1 MNENNAEVPLP
12 ESPGAENPVP
22 EHPVTSAPPTPYT
35 PVQPKRKIPII
46 VWIGGCGALLFVCA
60 VAIVA
65 GIYFGLPLFGGDP
78 IVSVV
83 PNSSMV
89 YMGVDLSQT
98 QSENFGEIITVIQE
112 LADEDTGKT
121 MAESLDKLMQ
131 DELKMSFT
139 NDVAP
144 WVGRYGALVITEGD
158 FASEDVKMM
167 FILETRNKGKTD
179 EFLTKFVA
187 ALEKE
192 QGMEFEQSE
201 SNGIA
206 FYTDKANSTYD
217 DDMVIARNGKFIYLA
232 NSQDTIL
239 ASVNLQ
245 KSDSLGSLQSYK
257 DGVAVLPKAR
267 LATVYMNGNTLA
279 EGLSSF
285 FSDVYGPGY
294 ASYMENITTAG
305 LSGMAM
311 SLSVEEEGLRMD
323 TASIYDETKI
333 SEYQKEVLATDYL
346 APKADAL
353 LPEDTFFFMGSN
365 ASRAP
370 GNYTKVDNPLYS
382 SDMEESFDMLE
393 QQLGIN
399 VRELFDLFGNEVAL
413 ALGPADDGLFAEA
426 AEVKIGFTILAGT
439 TNEAGFVAWFDN
451 ALNKVF
457 TQNMYTEYDIS
468 ETKIGEYDLKQLN
481 LPNGSES
488 VAAFIYGA
496 DNGYFV
502 LGTSPSM
509 LESGFSGTKTLANNE
524 TYRQTWAAFP
534 EGSVPYL
541 YVNVTEFM
549 NFLADNA
556 GAFGGSDI
564 VDVQKK
570 LQKIP
575 VVALSMNN
583 TTGYVQSVTM
593 IVFIDKGEQTR

>member
-1 MNENNAEVPLP
+1 MNENNAEIPLP
-12 ESPGAENPVP
+12 ESSGTENPVP
-22 EHPVTSAPPTPYT
+22 EHPITSAPPAPYV
-35 PVQPKRKIPII
+35 PVKAKRKIPII
-46 VWIGGCGALLFVCA
+46 VWIGGCGALLFMCA
-60 VAIVA
+60 AVIVA
-65 GIYFGLPLFGGDP
+65 VIYFGLPLFGGDP

-83 PNSSMV
+83 PNSSMM

-98 QSENFGEIITVIQE
+98 QSENFGDIVTVVQE

-144 WVGRYGALVITEGD
+144 WVGRYGAFVITEAD
-158 FASEDVKMM
+158 FSSDDAKMM
-167 FILETRNKGKTD
+167 FILQTRNQGKTD
-179 EFLTKFVA
+179 EFLTTFIA

-201 SNGIA
+201 TNGIT
-206 FYTDKANSTYD
+206 FYTDKD
-217 DDMVIARNGKFIYLA
+217 QEMVFARNGKFVYLA
-232 NSQDTIL
+232 NSQDTVL
-239 ASVNLQ
+239 ASASLQ

-294 ASYMENITTAG
+294 SSYMENIATEG
-305 LSGMAM
+305 LSGMVM

-333 SEYQKEVLATDYL
+333 NEYQKEVLATDYL

-353 LPEDTFFFMGSN
+353 LPEDTFLFMGSN
-365 ASRAP
+365 ASQAP
-370 GNYTKVDNPLYS
+370 SSYTKVDNPLYS
-382 SDMEESFDMLE
+382 SDVEESFDMLE

-399 VRELFDLFGNEVAL
+399 VRELFDLLGNEVAL

-426 AEVKIGFTILAGT
+426 AEINIGFTMLAGT
-439 TNEAGFVAWFDN
+439 TNEAGFTEWFDG

-468 ETKIGEYDLKQLN
+468 DTKIGEYDLKQLN
-481 LPNGSES
+481 LPNDSET

-509 LESGFSGTKTLANNE
+509 LENGFSGTKTLANNE

-534 EGSVPYL
+534 AGSVPYL
-541 YVNVTEFM
+541 YMNVTEFM

-564 VDVQKK
+564 VDAQKK

-583 TTGYVQSVTM
+583 TTGYIQSVTM

>member
-1 MNENNAEVPLP
+1 M
-12 ESPGAENPVP
+12 
-22 EHPVTSAPPTPYT
+22 
-35 PVQPKRKIPII
+35 
-46 VWIGGCGALLFVCA
+46 CA
-60 VAIVA
+60 AVIVA
-65 GIYFGLPLFGGDP
+65 VIYFGLPLFGGDP

-83 PNSSMV
+83 PNSSMM

-98 QSENFGEIITVIQE
+98 QSENFGDIVTVVQE

-144 WVGRYGALVITEGD
+144 WVGRYGAFVITEAD
-158 FASEDVKMM
+158 FSSDDAKMM
-167 FILETRNKGKTD
+167 FILQTRNQGKTD
-179 EFLTKFVA
+179 EFLTTFIA

-201 SNGIA
+201 TNGIT
-206 FYTDKANSTYD
+206 FYTDKD
-217 DDMVIARNGKFIYLA
+217 QEMVFARNGKFVYLA
-232 NSQDTIL
+232 NSQDTVL
-239 ASVNLQ
+239 ASASLQ

-294 ASYMENITTAG
+294 SSYMENIATEG
-305 LSGMAM
+305 LSGMVM

-333 SEYQKEVLATDYL
+333 NEYQKEVLATDYL

-353 LPEDTFFFMGSN
+353 LPEDTFLFMGSN
-365 ASRAP
+365 ASQAP
-370 GNYTKVDNPLYS
+370 SSYTKVDNPLYS
-382 SDMEESFDMLE
+382 SDVEESFDMLE

-399 VRELFDLFGNEVAL
+399 VRELFDLLGNEVAL

-426 AEVKIGFTILAGT
+426 AEINIGFTMLAGT
-439 TNEAGFVAWFDN
+439 TNEAGFTEWFDG

-468 ETKIGEYDLKQLN
+468 DTKIGEYDLKQLN
-481 LPNGSES
+481 LPNDSET

-509 LESGFSGTKTLANNE
+509 LENGFSGTKTLANNE

-534 EGSVPYL
+534 AGSVPYL
-541 YVNVTEFM
+541 YMNVTEFM

-564 VDVQKK
+564 VDAQKK

-583 TTGYVQSVTM
+583 TTGYIQSVTM

>member
-1 MNENNAEVPLP
+1 MNENNAEIPLP
-12 ESPGAENPVP
+12 EASGAGNPVP
-22 EHPVTSAPPTPYT
+22 ET
-35 PVQPKRKIPII
+35 PVQETPVVSAPHTAPAKPKRKIPIL
-46 VWIGGCGALLFVCA
+46 VWIGGCGALLFMCA
-60 VAIVA
+60 AVIVA
-65 GIYFGLPLFGGDP
+65 VVYFGLPLFGGDP

-83 PNSSMV
+83 PNSSMM

-98 QSENFGEIITVIQE
+98 QSENFGDIVTVVQE

-121 MAESLDKLMQ
+121 MAESMDKLMQ

-144 WVGRYGALVITEGD
+144 WIGRYGAFVITEAD
-158 FASEDVKMM
+158 FSSDDAKMM
-167 FILETRNKGKTD
+167 FVLQTRNQGKTD

-201 SNGIA
+201 TDGIT
-206 FYTDKANSTYD
+206 FYTDKD
-217 DDMVIARNGKFIYLA
+217 QEMVIARNGKFVYLA
-232 NSQDTIL
+232 TSQDSIL
-239 ASVNLQ
+239 ASASLQ

-257 DGVAVLPKAR
+257 DGLAILPKDR

-294 ASYMENITTAG
+294 ASYMENMAIEG
-305 LSGMAM
+305 LSGIVM

-333 SEYQKEVLATDYL
+333 SEYQKEVFATDYL

-365 ASRAP
+365 ASQAP
-370 GNYTKVDNPLYS
+370 GSYTKVDNPLYS
-382 SDMEESFDMLE
+382 SDVEESFDMLE

-399 VRELFDLFGNEVAL
+399 VREIFDLLGNEVAL

-426 AEVKIGFTILAGT
+426 AEIKIGFTMLAGT
-439 TNEAGFVAWFDN
+439 TNEAGFTEWFDN
-451 ALNKVF
+451 ALNKAF

-468 ETKIGEYDLKQLN
+468 DTKIGEYDLKQLN
-481 LPNGSES
+481 LPNGSET

-502 LGTSPSM
+502 FGTSPSM

-534 EGSVPYL
+534 AGSVPYL
-541 YVNVTEFM
+541 YMNVTEFM
-549 NFLADNA
+549 NFLADNS
-556 GAFGGSDI
+556 GAFGGSDV
-564 VDVQKK
+564 VDAQKK